1 MKNLRKLSTAI
12 TLVALSMIVGVVS
25 VRASPE
31 SPQLG
36 TATTPL
42 LSSILNNVNTVGDDA
57 FAAIDSSVMSPPP
70 TQHYGPYLSSSP
82 DSGSCGNDWA
92 TDTFDRHF
100 SVFNRDGSIVVV
112 QQFKDFNFITP
123 ASDSPFINPSPG
135 ACNNGSL
142 YDGGVVANG
151 VTGSAVG
158 YFIIQTIPGTKQTSD
173 SPYCDAVAMT
183 NTDCTTAKFINSHFD
198 CTYTV
203 TCVVNT
209 FYDHYTAPKTSTA
222 PNSALIEN
230 EWKDASADRGG
241 MNGDIRST

>member
-1 MKNLRKLSTAI
+1 MQSIKKISTAI

-25 VRASPE
+25 VRGSPE

-36 TATTPL
+36 TVASPL
-42 LSSILNNVNTVGDDA
+42 LSSIISNVNTVGDDA
-57 FAAIDSSVMSPPP
+57 FAAMDSSVMSPPP
-70 TQHYGPYLSSSP
+70 TQHYGPYPSTST
-82 DSGSCGNDWA
+82 DSGSCGPDWA
-92 TDTFDRHF
+92 NDAFDRHF
-100 SVFNRDGSIVVV
+100 SVFNRDGSIVIV
-112 QQFKDFNFITP
+112 QQFKDFSFITP
-123 ASDSPFINPSPG
+123 ASDSPVVNVSPG

-158 YFIIQTIPGTKQTSD
+158 YFIIQTAPGTKQTSD
-173 SPYCDAVAMT
+173 SPYCDGVSS
-183 NTDCTTAKFINSHFD
+183 NVDCTTAKFINSHFS

-222 PNSALIEN
+222 PNSGLIEN

-241 MNGDIRST
+241 MNGDIRSA